1 MRGSLALKCGLGL
14 CLLIAGTTCHLLYDW
29 HAIGL
34 RSTAVS
40 AFRDDARRS
49 RDLSASQNLALRFPD
64 LSASQNVALRLPDP
78 SAFQNVAVRF
88 PDLSA
93 SQNVALPLP
102 DLSASQNVAPRF
114 PESSTVGAPQ
124 SINSTTAAGLVS
136 AAPLVHLIDFQVAA
150 ALPPIGHSRFCL
162 RYPEDC
168 KVQGIDFRRRN
179 IALTPERRNELNR
192 LNRDVN
198 RGITATITPG
208 NGATEVWVISPP
220 TGDCKSYAITKR
232 HELLARGWPSRSLLL
247 SEVVL
252 PSGEHHLLLVVRLRD
267 ADLVLDNLSDDTRL
281 IATTYDQYQWMRIQ
295 SPQNPKFWLR
305 VRQHGAVHTAM
316 RSN

>member
-1 MRGSLALKCGLGL
+1 MRSNLALKCGLGL
-14 CLLIAGTTCHLLYDW
+14 FLLAAGIAGYLLYDW
-29 HAIGL
+29 HTVGL
-34 RSTAVS
+34 RSTGLS
-40 AFRDDARRS
+40 AFRHDATRS
-49 RDLSASQNLALRFPD
+49 PDLSASQNVALRFPD

-78 SAFQNVAVRF
+78 STFQNVAVRF

-93 SQNVALPLP
+93 SQNVALRVP

-114 PESSTVGAPQ
+114 PESSTVGAPR
-124 SINSTTAAGLVS
+124 SSNSTTHAGLAS
-136 AAPLVHLIDFQVAA
+136 AAPLVHLIDFQVSA

-168 KVQGIDFRRRN
+168 KVHGIDFRHRN
-179 IALTPERRNELNR
+179 IALTPERWNELNR
-192 LNRDVN
+192 INRDVN
-198 RGITATITPG
+198 RGILATITPG
-208 NGATEVWVISPP
+208 NGATEQWVISPP
-220 TGDCKSYAITKR
+220 TGDCKNYAITKR

-281 IATTYDQYQWMRIQ
+281 IATTYDQYQWIRIQ

-305 VRQHGAVHTAM
+305 VRQHDAVHTAM